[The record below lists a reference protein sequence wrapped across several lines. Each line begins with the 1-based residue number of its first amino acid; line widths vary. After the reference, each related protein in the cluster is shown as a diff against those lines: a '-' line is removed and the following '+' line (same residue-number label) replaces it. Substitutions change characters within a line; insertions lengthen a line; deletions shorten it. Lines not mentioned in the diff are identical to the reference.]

1 MIKKNDKFFFEFL
14 LFVFG
19 WGWKSKDVKKMSLY
33 KFTYKPL
40 SKNDIQLEQK
50 NGKQPTPNQ
59 KIKTITNFI
68 KK

>member
-1 MIKKNDKFFFEFL
+1 
-14 LFVFG
+14 
-19 WGWKSKDVKKMSLY
+19 MSLY

-59 KIKTITNFI
+59 KIKTIKNFI

>member
-1 MIKKNDKFFFEFL
+1 
-14 LFVFG
+14 
-19 WGWKSKDVKKMSLY
+19 MSLY